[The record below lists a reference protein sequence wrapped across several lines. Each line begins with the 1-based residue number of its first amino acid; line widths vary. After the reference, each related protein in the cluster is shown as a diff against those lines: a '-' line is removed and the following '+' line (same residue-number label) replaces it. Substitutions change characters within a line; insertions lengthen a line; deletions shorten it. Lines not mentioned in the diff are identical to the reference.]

1 MNRYNSTW
9 RKIQFY
15 IMSLWFLLLLIS
27 IITFKII
34 DSKNNFIGWENL
46 LCENIFPIVCMVFA
60 FVGILFM
67 LNLKYQLQGSLNP
80 VCKIC
85 HVENSNYEYLT
96 FLTTYIIPL
105 VCFDFNNVKYIIAF
119 ILILIITGII
129 FVKMDLYISNPTLVL
144 LGYKL
149 YKIRLKDYNDVIT
162 VISSNKLINGDS
174 IEWIEMDQQCWYVK
188 RCNNEDRK
196 A

>member
-1 MNRYNSTW
+1 M
-9 RKIQFY
+9 
-15 IMSLWFLLLLIS
+15 
-27 IITFKII
+27 
-34 DSKNNFIGWENL
+34 
-46 LCENIFPIVCMVFA
+46 
-60 FVGILFM
+60 
-67 LNLKYQLQGSLNP
+67 QGSLNP
-80 VCKIC
+80 VYKIC

-149 YKIRLKDYNDVIT
+149 YKIRLKDYNDVFT
-162 VISSNKLINGDS
+162 VISSNK
-174 IEWIEMDQQCWYVK
+174 
-188 RCNNEDRK
+188 
-196 A
+196 

>member
-1 MNRYNSTW
+1 MIVNEEAVKKILEEVKPAKLVAATKYVDVKEIEKLEKLGVTCFGENRV
-9 RKIQFY
+9 QA
-15 IMSLWFLLLLIS
+15 FLEKYENYHGNGE
-27 IITFKII
+27 FQ
-34 DSKNNFIGWENL
+34 FIGT
-46 LCENIFPIVCMVFA
+46 
-60 FVGILFM
+60 
-67 LNLKYQLQGSLNP
+67 LQPN
-80 VCKIC
+80 K
-85 HVENSNYEYLT
+85 
-96 FLTTYIIPL
+96 
-105 VCFDFNNVKYIIAF
+105 VKYIIAF

-129 FVKMDLYISNPTLVL
+129 FVKMDLNISNPTLVL

-162 VISSNKLINGDS
+162 VISGNKLINGDS

>member
-1 MNRYNSTW
+1 M
-9 RKIQFY
+9 
-15 IMSLWFLLLLIS
+15 
-27 IITFKII
+27 
-34 DSKNNFIGWENL
+34 
-46 LCENIFPIVCMVFA
+46 
-60 FVGILFM
+60 
-67 LNLKYQLQGSLNP
+67 
-80 VCKIC
+80 
-85 HVENSNYEYLT
+85 
-96 FLTTYIIPL
+96 TTYIIPL
-105 VCFDFNNVKYIIAF
+105 VCFDFNNVKFIIAF

-149 YKIRLKDYNDVIT
+149 NKIRLKDYNDVIT